1 MTSEI
6 VAVANSDMA
15 KFSDE
20 EIKRAGELLGVPL
33 DRGSA
38 LRALIIQR
46 DTGLSITRGEISI
59 LSMGGKPTV
68 FVNKQGYLAYAARQP
83 EYDGYEFGIETR
95 GEDLYA
101 WCKVYRKDRSRPT
114 YEDAWLS
121 EDKQPSSP
129 TWAKMPK
136 RMLAKVA
143 IKRAH
148 QAAFPVLNGT
158 YEPAE
163 AWDDSVRI
171 DQRDD
176 DIVVKPYPPEENPKQ
191 PTWVP
196 KPKVIETYSLEQ
208 AQMLLEN
215 YCANRFAPA
224 VFERSTINDREYDK
238 QMIDADFKAQN
249 VARRAAKKVETKQEP
264 ATSTPEATGTI
275 VSNEVCSVCGKRLLA
290 KDVEDSRKYG
300 KLLCPNCQI
309 DELKARAAA
318 KEATTQS
325 KIEPEFVCTVCGK
338 PITKARKSTCEL
350 FRIPMMCT
358 ECQKAQEEQHE

>member
-171 DQRDD
+171 EQRDD

-191 PTWVP
+191 PTSVP

-208 AQMLLEN
+208 AQMILEN
-215 YCANRFAPA
+215 YGANGFDTA
-224 VFERSTINDREYDK
+224 VFERARISDSEFDKEMIN
-238 QMIDADFKAQN
+238 ADFKRQN
-249 VARRAAKKVETKQEP
+249 EAIKAAKKAESKLVQP
-264 ATSTPEATGTI
+264 QHPEATGTI
-275 VSNEVCSVCGKRLLA
+275 VSNEVCSVCGKRLLT

-325 KIEPEFVCTVCGK
+325 KIEPEFVCTICGK
-338 PITKARKSTCEL
+338 PITKVRKDICEYYQV
-350 FRIPMMCT
+350 PVMCT